1 MITPPQARVVC
12 AVTDCGGTGVLDGR
26 CPGHLTEDRLTD
38 WLASLTPG
46 TDLDLRECRL
56 SAEVFPRLRAAVR
69 DEHGIPRIGRL
80 QFQGGTVTG
89 GRADLFG
96 FHFAGPVFLGQATF
110 EAFVDFAGTRFGGD
124 VHAPSLT
131 APGGID
137 FGGTEIEG
145 TLYLEGGTFGHYL
158 GLAGGRY
165 HGEVQL
171 RRVEVEGGLSF
182 SGSTVDATA
191 TLSEMRITERLDLSG
206 TDFRQYVSLN
216 DTTVADGPTDLSRC
230 RVTGPAVLDGLRVAQ
245 DVNLD
250 GAVFEAG
257 ARFIGADFGGE
268 FVGVARL
275 HAAADFTRAAFRA
288 PAGLSLC
295 APEVL
300 FKGARFEEK
309 STVVLRYT
317 TVDLTDAVFLQPVA
331 VSARSS
337 PFEGDAADE
346 SAFAALDPA
355 VRILSLR
362 GVDAAMLSLAHTDL
376 SECRFAGS
384 FHLDQVHLEG
394 RWILAYSPPGLRRTR
409 RQVLAEERLWRAWP
423 GRSARARAGWGE
435 PPQAPEDTPG
445 LATLTTVYRQLR
457 KAREDAKDEPGAAD
471 LYYGEMEMRR
481 HGQTR
486 RRAERWL
493 LDAYWLLSGYGLR
506 ASRAL
511 GWLALAMFT
520 TIVLIMGF
528 GLPDETPRQE
538 IRRVASGSGTVT
550 VLDKPDPRLTKPFAD
565 RFTGKR
571 FDKALSVTLN
581 SVVFR
586 TSGQDLTTA
595 GGYVEMVSRFT
606 EPVLMGLAALA
617 IRGRLKRGS

>member
-38 WLASLTPG
+38 WLATLAPG
-46 TDLDLRECRL
+46 ADLDLRECRL
-56 SAEVFPRLRAAVR
+56 SAEVFPRIRAAVR
-69 DEHGIPRIGRL
+69 DEDGVPRIGQF

-89 GRADLFG
+89 RADLSGVRFSG
-96 FHFAGPVFLGQATF
+96 KVFLGRATF
-110 EAFVDFAGTRFGGD
+110 DAFADFAGARFGAD
-124 VHAPSLT
+124 VHAPFLT

-137 FGGTEIEG
+137 LGGTEVGG
-145 TLYLEGGTFGHYL
+145 TLYLDDGTFGYL
-158 GLAGGRY
+158 SLANGRY
-165 HGEVQL
+165 HGPVRL
-171 RRVEVEGGLSF
+171 RGAEIEGGLGF
-182 SGSTVDATA
+182 YGATVYANAD
-191 TLSEMRITERLDLSG
+191 LSAMRITERLDLGGVEFRGALFLQDTSV
-206 TDFRQYVSLN
+206 TDGRLN
-216 DTTVADGPTDLSRC
+216 LFRC
-230 RVTGPAVLDGLRVAQ
+230 RVTGPAVLDGLRVAE
-245 DVNLD
+245 DVHLD
-250 GAVFEAG
+250 GAVFKAG
-257 ARFIGADFGGE
+257 ARFVGADFGGE
-268 FVGVARL
+268 FYGVARL
-275 HAAADFTRAAFRA
+275 GTTADFTRAAFRA

-309 STVVLRYT
+309 STVALRYA

-331 VSARSS
+331 VTARSA
-337 PFEGDAADE
+337 PFEGEAADE

-355 VRILSLR
+355 VRIRSLR

-394 RWILAYSPPGLRRTR
+394 RWTLASSPPGLRRTR
-409 RQVLAEERLWRAWP
+409 RQVLAEERMWRAWP

-435 PPQAPEDTPG
+435 PAQNPEDTPG

-481 HGQTR
+481 HSHTR
-486 RRAERWL
+486 ARAERWL

-511 GWLALAMFT
+511 GWLALAMVT
-520 TIVLIMGF
+520 TIVLLMGF
-528 GLPDETPRQE
+528 GLPDGTPRQE
-538 IRRVASGSGTVT
+538 IRRVGSGSGTIA
-550 VLDKPDPRLTKPFAD
+550 VLDRPSPRLTKPFAD
-565 RFTGKR
+565 RFTGER

-606 EPVLMGLAALA
+606 EPVLVGLAALA